1 MKKNNLT
8 KLDLAKNL
16 NNISGFSVSIT
27 KKLINDLLEILTD
40 KIKKKTLIL
49 KNIGTFRTINK
60 SERPGRNPK
69 TGEPFIIKA
78 RKSISFTSSKKL
90 QNNINK

>member
-16 NNISGFSVSIT
+16 KKISGFSVSIT
-27 KKLINDLLEILTD
+27 KKLINDLLEILTS
-40 KIKKKTLIL
+40 KIKKETLIL
-49 KNIGTFRTINK
+49 KNIGTFRTVNK
-60 SERPGRNPK
+60 SERTGRNPK

-78 RKSISFTSSKKL
+78 RKSISFISSKNL